1 MNIVDSS
8 GWLEYFADASNAD
21 FFAPAIETTEEL
33 IVPSVTLY
41 EVFKRVLEQRS
52 YDDALQA
59 IAAMQQ
65 GRVVDLDAS
74 LALFAGQLGHELKL
88 PLADSVIL
96 ATARRH
102 CAVLWTQ
109 DSDFRDLPPVKYRPK
124 RRSRGKSSK

>member
-102 CAVLWTQ
+102 SAVLWTQ
-109 DSDFRDLPPVKYRPK
+109 DSDLRDLPQVKYRPK
-124 RRSRGKSSK
+124 RRRR